1 MRRPVF
7 VIGFLVTLCS
17 LYAMAD
23 DGAFE
28 ARQRRFLDVVSREPG
43 VSIYSLAA
51 KCAVGRD
58 IHRTVIEFDS
68 AIGSFHGYTLMG
80 TFLRFRSILPDSTR
94 GKVRDVFRSRGLYRG
109 DTENHWVMH
118 YTGLYL
124 AAQTWPHEDGTQWFN
139 GRSSD
144 ENFRE
149 AQEWLNHWMTV
160 ATTIGQGEFDSPTYM
175 PAFLAPMLV
184 LYDCATDPAMKTK
197 AQMMCD
203 LLLADFAVEHLH
215 GNYGGGHSRD
225 YPADIINPLAAQ
237 TTRVSWLYFGEPKR
251 ETWEEADFLPR
262 VRSSWESVFA
272 ALSTYR
278 MPDIILH
285 IATDRSTPYVQRERK
300 RVRNVMRF
308 GDELN
313 PPAYKYSYIT
323 EDYILGS
330 LQGGVLEPFQ
340 QHTWD
345 VTFVSEKPNNTIFT
359 LHPYYSSRQ
368 LGMFFPEDLN
378 VLVQDVD
385 RYKLVYTSPDK
396 WNSSSPYEQTF
407 QNKNAIIV
415 LYNIA
420 PGAHHPHIDG
430 FFPKTLDARTVDS
443 TGWIFCRGGNTA
455 IAFYPLKP
463 YEWIDEEKNWRL
475 RSHDLK
481 NGAVVEIAS
490 THTVADYDE
499 FTRRMRSQRV
509 ESKDFERTLTVIY
522 VSLGGDT
529 LAFTYDG
536 LRLLNGKTVD
546 LANTRFYDGPFMA
559 AEVGAGIIELRYR
572 DRARIL
578 DFQKGRIIER

>member
-1 MRRPVF
+1 MRRSVF
-7 VIGFLVTLCS
+7 VIVLLVTLSS
-17 LYAMAD
+17 LYAVAD
-23 DGAFE
+23 DGAFV
-28 ARQRRFLDVVSREPG
+28 ARQRRLLEIVSREPG
-43 VSIYSLAA
+43 ASIYSLAA
-51 KCAVGRD
+51 KFAIGRD
-58 IHRTVIEFDS
+58 IERNTIAFDS
-68 AIGSFHGYTLMG
+68 AMGSFHGYTLMG
-80 TFLRFRSILPDSTR
+80 TYLRFRSILPDSLHR
-94 GKVRDVFRSRGLYRG
+94 KVREIFRLRGLYRG

-144 ENFRE
+144 ENLRE
-149 AQEWLNHWMTV
+149 AKGWLDHWMTV

-184 LYDCATDPAMKTK
+184 LYDCATDPAMKIK

-313 PPAYKYSYIT
+313 PPVYKYSYIT

-345 VTFVSEKPNNTIFT
+345 VTFVFEKPNNTIFT

-407 QNKNAIIV
+407 QNKNVIIV
-415 LYNIA
+415 LYSIA
-420 PGAHHPHIDG
+420 SGAHHPHIDG

-481 NGAVVEIAS
+481 NGAVVEVAS
-490 THTVADYDE
+490 THTPADYNKFID
-499 FTRRMRSQRV
+499 RMRSQRV
-509 ESKDFERTLTVIY
+509 GVKEFERTLTVTYI
-522 VSLGGDT
+522 SLSGDT
-529 LAFTYDG
+529 LTFTYDG
-536 LRLLNGKTVD
+536 LRLLNNKTVD
-546 LANTRFYDGPFMA
+546 LTKTRLYDGPFMS
-559 AEVGAGIIELRYR
+559 AEVGAGIIELRYG

-578 DFQKGRIIER
+578 DFQKERIIER